1 MSPRS
6 SFSFVGVLLA
16 AVATSCLG
24 GQTGQPTSANCHKQL
39 LSGATWQGFTS
50 EQLGRAFEGE
60 HVAPLFWLQEPAGS
74 ATTQL
79 VGLDDSLTLRLR
91 YEGASGVLD
100 CNSRLEVPM
109 ALELSTSNSALSD
122 GGSAVLV
129 LTDAQRPL
137 RAFISFGGSVVAVSG
152 MMSESAAGEPPEG
165 TLQPRTGDA
174 PGAWASFPAAP
185 PLTSD
190 PSVGDGGSAGQ

>member
-1 MSPRS
+1 MSLRS
-6 SFSFVGVLLA
+6 SLSFVGVLLA
-16 AVATSCLG
+16 TLTSSCLG
-24 GQTGQPTSANCHKQL
+24 GQTGQPTSANCEKEPL
-39 LSGATWQGFTS
+39 GDAAWYGFTS

-60 HVAPLFWLQEPAGS
+60 HAAPLFWLQEPAGS

-79 VGLDDSLTLRLR
+79 VGLDDSLSLRLR
-91 YEGASGVLD
+91 YEGTSGVLD
-100 CNSRLEVPM
+100 CNSRLEIPM

-129 LTDAQRPL
+129 FTDAERPL
-137 RAFISFGGSVVAVSG
+137 RASISFVGSAVAVSG

-185 PLTSD
+185 PLNPD
-190 PSVGDGGSAGQ
+190 ASVGGGGAGQ